1 MDIQVSTP
9 LFGANYDTGYI
20 GFTYTGG
27 LVAAGVAYFERWH
40 RLSDIK
46 VTHALVV
53 SGENECIEAHID
65 EGVARVSL
73 AKYFDDPQCR
83 IFFRKPRGWNPEL
96 GQRIA
101 AAAGTKVGAGY
112 NTGLVVAE
120 AAADTVAGHW
130 LNRLL
135 RDWPHR
141 VLNRWL
147 ARPRE
152 FICSELAAY
161 ALAQQPGFAGQ
172 GMLARPLDTIDPQ
185 ELFEDAVLF
194 EDWVRPSGHGP
205 ELNTLGGS

>member
-1 MDIQVSTP
+1 MDIQIITP
-9 LFGANYDTGYI
+9 QFGVNYDTGYI

-27 LVAAGVAYFERWH
+27 FVAAGVAYFERWN

-46 VTHALVV
+46 VTHALIV

-73 AKYFDDPQCR
+73 AKYFADPQCR
-83 IFFRKPRGWNPEL
+83 IFFRKPRGWNPGL

-101 AAAGTKVGAGY
+101 AAAAAKVGDRY

-120 AAADTVAGHW
+120 GVADTVAGRWMNKLFHE
-130 LNRLL
+130 
-135 RDWPHR
+135 WPHR

-147 ARPRE
+147 ARPNE

-161 ALAQQPGFAGQ
+161 ALAQQPEFAGL
-172 GMLARPLDTIDPQ
+172 GVLAKPLDTIDPQ
-185 ELFEDAVLF
+185 ELFEDTELF
-194 EDWVRPSGHGP
+194 EDWVNESGP
-205 ELNTLGGS
+205 EQEPQSSIAE

>member
-1 MDIQVSTP
+1 MDIQIITP
-9 LFGANYDTGYI
+9 QFGVNYDVGYI

-27 LVAAGVAYFERWH
+27 FVAAGVAYFERWN

-46 VTHALVV
+46 VTHVLVV

-65 EGVARVSL
+65 EGVARVPL
-73 AKYFDDPQCR
+73 TKYFADPECR

-96 GQRIA
+96 GERIA
-101 AAAGTKVGAGY
+101 AAAGTKVGAKY
-112 NTGLVVAE
+112 NTGLVAAE

-130 LNRLL
+130 LNRLF

-147 ARPRE
+147 ARPNE
-152 FICSELAAY
+152 FICSELAAF
-161 ALAQQPGFAGQ
+161 ALAQQPEFAGQ
-172 GMLARPLDTIDPQ
+172 GVLVRPLDTIDPQ

-194 EDWVRPSGHGP
+194 EDWARASDPGREPQSSIT
-205 ELNTLGGS
+205 E